1 LLTYLDTGLVP
12 RFPTLFVAVALF
24 LTGILGFSVGLTLDT
39 LSRGRTEA
47 RRLAYLSA
55 EKVSPA
61 NANSPNFKPATY
73 SKWGT

>member
-1 LLTYLDTGLVP
+1 MAL
-12 RFPTLFVAVALF
+12 ALF

-39 LSRGRTEA
+39 LSRGCTEA

-61 NANSPNFKPATY
+61 RANSPRFRPATY